1 MSISYGRSYENLNND
16 CLQKI
21 MGTTFYMGFHLLVAL
36 KRVREPFWET
46 KTASREPQRAMFVG
60 R

>member
-21 MGTTFYMGFHLLVAL
+21 MGITFYIYFELLAL
-36 KRVREPFWET
+36 EHSFR
-46 KTASREPQRAMFVG
+46 
-60 R
+60 